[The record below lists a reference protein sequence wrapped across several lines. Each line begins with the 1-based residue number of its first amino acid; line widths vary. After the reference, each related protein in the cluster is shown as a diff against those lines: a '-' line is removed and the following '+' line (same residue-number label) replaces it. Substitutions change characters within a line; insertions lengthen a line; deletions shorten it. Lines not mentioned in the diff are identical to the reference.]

1 MSVDRIGRAGLPDL
15 SGLTILV
22 VDDTEDALD
31 LLSGYLTACGAHV
44 LAAANGLAA
53 LTYLATNVHIDVVVS
68 DLTMP
73 YMDGAQLLRWI
84 RAEEGRCRVP
94 VVALTGYPKRYVE
107 KDARFD
113 AFLEKPV
120 NLDRLCEVIRT
131 MVENA
136 KAPGAT
142 PRVPQSPHRG
152 KRRRCFDDAVDRIR
166 EPQSFPATDQTP
178 RTGIRSGLGSTG
190 SGGQPP

>member
-1 MSVDRIGRAGLPDL
+1 MNGIGRAGLPNL

-31 LLSGYLTACGAHV
+31 LLSGYLTACGARV

-53 LTYLATNVHIDVVVS
+53 LTHLATDAHIDVVVS

-73 YMDGAQLLRWI
+73 HMDGAHLLRWI
-84 RAEEGRCRVP
+84 RAEEGRRRVP
-94 VVALTGYPKRYVE
+94 VVALTGYPQHYVPT
-107 KDARFD
+107 DARFD

-120 NLDRLCEVIRT
+120 NLDRLCEVVRT

-136 KAPGAT
+136 TRPET
-142 PRVPQSPHRG
+142 ISPRLPVIPVSSQNLDCDV
-152 KRRRCFDDAVDRIR
+152 RCSA
-166 EPQSFPATDQTP
+166 
-178 RTGIRSGLGSTG
+178 SGTTG
-190 SGGQPP
+190 SAMGCSAC

>member
-1 MSVDRIGRAGLPDL
+1 MSVNGIGRVGLPDL
-15 SGLTILV
+15 SGLSILV

-31 LLSGYLTACGAHV
+31 LLSGYLTACGARV

-53 LTYLATNVHIDVVVS
+53 LTYLATDVDIDVVLS

-73 YMDGAQLLRWI
+73 HMDGAQLLRRI
-84 RAEEGRCRVP
+84 RAQEGRRRVP
-94 VVALTGYPKRYVE
+94 VFALTGYPERYVQT
-107 KDARFD
+107 DARFE

-120 NLDRLCEVIRT
+120 DLDRLCAVIRT

-136 KAPGAT
+136 EAHGAT
-142 PRVPQSPHRG
+142 PGVPQSPHRG

-178 RTGIRSGLGSTG
+178 RTGSRSGLGSTG